1 MKNWG
6 KVCLMCLALTA
17 CSSDKK
23 LAPTE
28 GRLSLVEH
36 RGLLPAS
43 GQPSFDKKK
52 NHKVVEKAPFVF
64 QVKES
69 DKTWTASLD
78 KAGNEDLLTFPK
90 IIALDKK
97 IYALD
102 GRGDLV
108 SFDLNGKKLSRT
120 KLEANEAPLSLA
132 TNGEKIVAVSQKGKV
147 FVMAKDGKLLWQ
159 KDYAVPFRNTPVLDK
174 ETLYL
179 LSATNDLWVLGLTE
193 GEEQWHY
200 KTTLPATSWWK
211 MASPALGK
219 EGVVVPFSNGAVMA
233 FHPQNGSF
241 LWQEEMFGTKA
252 FNQFDQMTQMI
263 ASPVMKDSVVYLVGH
278 NDVSKALDLK
288 TGEKIWEIPV
298 GGETTP
304 LVYGNTLFILD
315 NQQTLW
321 ALDKS
326 NGRSFWKTPVSLEKG
341 PYALFFV
348 NETLLLLGPQQI
360 IQLNPKT
367 GKVSREIALKK
378 KVSFPTITS
387 DGFYFITQDN
397 QVLYKGKIQ

>member
-36 RGLLPAS
+36 RELLSAS

-52 NHKVVEKAPFVF
+52 NHKVAEKVPFVF

-78 KAGNEDLLTFPK
+78 KAGNENLLTFPK
-90 IIALDKK
+90 IIVLDKK

-102 GRGDLV
+102 GQGDLV
-108 SFDLNGKKLSRT
+108 SFDLNGKKLSQT
-120 KLEANEAPLSLA
+120 KLGANEVPLSLT
-132 TNGEKIVAVSQKGKV
+132 TNGEKIVALSPKGKV

-174 ETLYL
+174 DSLYL
-179 LSATNDLWVLGLTE
+179 LSATNDLWVLGLKE
-193 GEEQWHY
+193 GKEQWHY

-219 EGVVVPFSNGAVMA
+219 EVLVVPFSNGAVMA
-233 FHPQNGSF
+233 FHPKNGSF
-241 LWQEEMFGTKA
+241 LWQEDMFGTKA

-326 NGRSFWKTPVSLEKG
+326 NGRLFWKTPVSLEKG

-348 NETLLLLGPQQI
+348 NETLLLFGPQQI

-367 GKVSREIALKK
+367 GKVSREITLKK